1 MMPKFD
7 PEENDISLYLVMFE
21 RQAKRANLHQS
32 EWVSVLL
39 TILPTDIVQLI
50 MREPEQQAYDYA
62 YIKRILLKRFKISP
76 EKFRI
81 KFVQSQKHPQ
91 TTWRDFAF
99 ALRNYFEE
107 WIAGLVITDFELLK
121 ELMITDQ
128 MKRRVNVEVRQ
139 HFIDEW
145 SKITTPE
152 KLAEMLE
159 EYENVR
165 EPRKKMSIVHSSE
178 SLRGNTNNLNSRDPL
193 KYHQSERE
201 DRYASDRKEHLWNQ
215 DERQFD
221 MRRPF
226 KCYSCGSTQHLRP
239 QCPEIKRDLKTPF
252 IVNRVQEIEEDCLA
266 PYLTMA
272 KVNGFD
278 LPVLRD
284 TRSCIHV
291 ICKKYRTPSM
301 LTGETVWG
309 KTPV

>member
-1 MMPKFD
+1 MEFELSKLRLLAANGNDSGNGGNEENGLKKSRYDLKKMMPKFD

-62 YIKRILLKRFKISP
+62 YIKGILLKRFKLSP

-99 ALRNYFEE
+99 ELRNYFEE
-107 WIAGLVITDFELLK
+107 WIADLEVTDFELLK

-128 MKRRVNVEVRQ
+128 MSVVPKFPKVQ
-139 HFIDEW
+139 KD
-145 SKITTPE
+145 
-152 KLAEMLE
+152 
-159 EYENVR
+159 
-165 EPRKKMSIVHSSE
+165 
-178 SLRGNTNNLNSRDPL
+178 
-193 KYHQSERE
+193 
-201 DRYASDRKEHLWNQ
+201 
-215 DERQFD
+215 
-221 MRRPF
+221 F
-226 KCYSCGSTQHLRP
+226 KSP
-239 QCPEIKRDLKTPF
+239 AV
-252 IVNRVQEIEEDCLA
+252 VNRVQETEEDFLA
-266 PYLTMA
+266 PYTTMA

-284 TRSCIHV
+284 SGASIDV
-291 ICKKYRTPSM
+291 ICNKYITPSM
-301 LTGETVWG
+301 LTGETVWANIRLMRHQFVY
-309 KTPV
+309 P